1 MAERPETMW
10 QSPKVAHTEQDYKQ
24 AEAKV
29 GLLLLWVI
37 RHTTE
42 VQMTVQKV
50 LTCIMVKF

>member
-1 MAERPETMW
+1 MAERQETMW